1 MSPRRLNE
9 TERRDGVG
17 HAATPVCGAAAPA
30 FTPEFLDGPLP
41 EDQLARVRPALG
53 PHPMPLDEIAR
64 AAGLNPAQCSA
75 VPRELELAGEA
86 LSDPGGLS
94 ARAV

>member
-9 TERRDGVG
+9 TERRDGVRQ
-17 HAATPVCGAAAPA
+17 AV
-30 FTPEFLDGPLP
+30 
-41 EDQLARVRPALG
+41 G

-75 VPRELELAGEA
+75 VARELELAGEA
-86 LSDPGGLS
+86 LSYPGGLL